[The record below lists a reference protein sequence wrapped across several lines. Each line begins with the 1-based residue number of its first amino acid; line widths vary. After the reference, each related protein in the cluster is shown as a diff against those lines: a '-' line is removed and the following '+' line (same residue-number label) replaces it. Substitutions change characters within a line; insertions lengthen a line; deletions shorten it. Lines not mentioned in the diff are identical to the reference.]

1 MGKRNSDPNSD
12 PYDDL
17 TNLVAIYG
25 SAGNQPMLPPRIKE
39 SPADEEA
46 TEDAVAVH
54 LPRAFG
60 LADGLA
66 YGLRKLLR
74 KIQNSSFQ
82 YYLLVSPAVLLSAMI
97 VLIPGL
103 LTLLVAFTDWNG
115 VSFDLN
121 WVGIANFQKIF
132 GDRIF
137 WNALTNNFRWTLLF
151 LTIPVAIGMLTAMLL
166 LRRHNRV
173 KTFYQMIFL
182 GPYVLAPVTNAILWL
197 NIMFNLQAGML
208 KHVRAFIPRNSLLAP
223 LRSPLNPDFALYTVA
238 AVDIW
243 HYWGFLTVVY
253 LAALRQTPHELVEAA
268 MVEGANAIQLFRYI
282 YLPTILPTV
291 LLMFVLITIFSF
303 LTFEYI
309 YIMTNGGTGSE
320 MLSTYA
326 YNNAFLKF
334 QYGRAVATGL
344 VMSAFGLLASFF
356 YVWLSR
362 REIRA

>member
-1 MGKRNSDPNSD
+1 
-12 PYDDL
+12 
-17 TNLVAIYG
+17 
-25 SAGNQPMLPPRIKE
+25 
-39 SPADEEA
+39 
-46 TEDAVAVH
+46 
-54 LPRAFG
+54 
-60 LADGLA
+60 
-66 YGLRKLLR
+66 
-74 KIQNSSFQ
+74 
-82 YYLLVSPAVLLSAMI
+82 MI
-97 VLIPGL
+97 VLVPGL

-121 WVGIANFQKIF
+121 WVGVANFHKIF
-132 GDRIF
+132 DDRIF
-137 WNALTNNFRWTLLF
+137 WNALGNNIRWTLLF
-151 LTIPVAIGMLTAMLL
+151 LTIPVAIGLLTAMLL
-166 LRRHNRV
+166 LKRRRT
-173 KTFYQMIFL
+173 KTLYQLIYL

-197 NIMFNLQAGML
+197 NIVLNPASGLLRQI
-208 KHVRAFIPRNSLLAP
+208 RPYIPRDSLLAP
-223 LRSPLNPDFALYTVA
+223 LRSPLSPDVALFTVA

-253 LAALRQTPHELVEAA
+253 LAALRQTPQELVEAA
-268 MVEGANAIQLFRYI
+268 MVEGANALQLFRHI

-303 LTFEYI
+303 LTFEYV

-326 YNNAFLKF
+326 YNQAFHKF

-356 YVWLSR
+356 YVWMSR

>member
-1 MGKRNSDPNSD
+1 MQRW
-12 PYDDL
+12 
-17 TNLVAIYG
+17 
-25 SAGNQPMLPPRIKE
+25 
-39 SPADEEA
+39 
-46 TEDAVAVH
+46 
-54 LPRAFG
+54 
-60 LADGLA
+60 
-66 YGLRKLLR
+66 
-74 KIQNSSFQ
+74 SFQ
-82 YYLLVSPAVLLSAMI
+82 YYLLISPALLLSAMI

-121 WVGIANFQKIF
+121 WVGFANFHKIF

-137 WNALTNNFRWTLLF
+137 WNALGHNFRWTLLF
-151 LTIPVAIGMLTAMLL
+151 LTIPVFIGLLTAMLL
-166 LRRHNRV
+166 LQRRTRI
-173 KTFYQMIFL
+173 KTLYQMIFL

-197 NIMFNLQAGML
+197 NIILNPASGLLRQIRPL
-208 KHVRAFIPRNSLLAP
+208 IPRGSILAP
-223 LRSPLNPDFALYTVA
+223 IRSPLNPDFALYTVA

-268 MVEGANAIQLFRYI
+268 MVEGANAFQLFRHI

-303 LTFEYI
+303 LTFEYV

-326 YNNAFLKF
+326 YNQAFHKF

-356 YVWLSR
+356 YVYMSR
-362 REIRA
+362 KEIGA